1 MDMATVGWVVLGWFA
16 AAFIVSLGLGRVLR
30 QIHVTDDDLVVAASK
45 RKGMR
50 FMRAHGAKPAVV
62 CAKPDTAR
70 VRETGKHAI
79 KAAG

>member
-50 FMRAHGAKPAVV
+50 FMRAHGAKP
-62 CAKPDTAR
+62 DTAR